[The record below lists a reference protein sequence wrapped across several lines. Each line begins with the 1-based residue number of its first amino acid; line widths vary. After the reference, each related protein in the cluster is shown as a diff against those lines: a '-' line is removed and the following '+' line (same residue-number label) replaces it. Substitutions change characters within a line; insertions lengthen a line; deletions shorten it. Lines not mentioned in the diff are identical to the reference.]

1 MFGVPRRTSN
11 SELAHSLLIA
21 RCSFIL
27 SASELRYEEQEG
39 EIVAEQE
46 PLQIDIE
53 GTPNPNSAKF
63 VMNRTV
69 VDETRSYFNVEMVT
83 EEDTVAGVAKQLFAI
98 SGVRT
103 LMFLNDFV
111 TVSKEANADWNM
123 IAEKTQE
130 ILEATYR

>member
-1 MFGVPRRTSN
+1 MQW
-11 SELAHSLLIA
+11 
-21 RCSFIL
+21 
-27 SASELRYEEQEG
+27 QEG
-39 EIVAEQE
+39 TTVAEQD

-69 VDETRSYFNVEMVT
+69 VDETRSYFNVGMVN
-83 EEDTVAGVAKQLFAI
+83 EGDKVAEVAKQLFAI
-98 SGVRT
+98 PGVRT
-103 LMFLNDFV
+103 LMFLNDFI

-130 ILEATYR
+130 ILEAAYR